1 MKVPS
6 ISREE
11 NLANEE
17 LRGRLRVA
25 ENISELAGSTP
36 MLHLRHISPA
46 GGAGIYAKLE
56 NLNPGGSVKDRAA
69 LGIIEQAERDGKL
82 RPGGT
87 ILEATAGN
95 TGIGLAI
102 IGLGRGYRVMLCVPE
117 QFSEEK
123 VMVMRALGAEVL
135 RTPEAEGMQG
145 AIWKAISLA
154 DEIPGAFIASQFEN
168 PANPD
173 FHYKTTAAEIFE
185 QMEGRIDA
193 ITIGAGTGGT
203 FTGVARY
210 LKERLPECLAYV
222 VETQGS
228 VFGGGPPGKHR
239 VEGIGNSFI
248 PRTLDL
254 SLADGVITVQDDDSF
269 ATVLELARK
278 EGVLGGGSSG
288 ANVWAAIQVARKLG
302 SGKRVVTII
311 PDGSERYLSKGIF
324 PKPAKAGGQG

>member
-1 MKVPS
+1 MKASSLTDESTVAASSQRPV
-6 ISREE
+6 
-11 NLANEE
+11 
-17 LRGRLRVA
+17 LRVA
-25 ENISELAGSTP
+25 ENISELAGNTP
-36 MLHLRHISPA
+36 MLHLRRIAPTN
-46 GGAGIYAKLE
+46 GADIYAKLE
-56 NLNPGGSVKDRAA
+56 NANPGGSIKDRAA
-69 LGIIEQAERDGKL
+69 LGMIEDAERTGKL

-95 TGIGLAI
+95 TGIGLAL
-102 IGLGRGYRVMLCVPE
+102 IGIARGYRVTVCVPE

-123 VMVMRALGAEVL
+123 VMVMRALGAEVI

-145 AIWKAISLA
+145 AIWKATSLA

-173 FHYKTTAAEIFE
+173 FHYKTTAAEIYE
-185 QMEGRIDA
+185 QMQGRIDA
-193 ITIGAGTGGT
+193 IVIGAGTGGT

-210 LKERLPECLAYV
+210 MKERLPHCLCYV
-222 VETQGS
+222 VETEGS

-239 VEGIGNSFI
+239 VEGIGNSFV

-254 SLADGVITVQDDDSF
+254 SQADGVITVQDSDSF

-288 ANVWAAIQVARKLG
+288 ANVWAAIQIAKQLG
-302 SGKRVVTII
+302 TGRRIVTII
-311 PDGSERYLSKGIF
+311 PDAAERYMSKGIF
-324 PKPAKAGGQG
+324 SGK